1 MCKRFSRAAEKL
13 NAEARLLLRRA
24 NGQEVEFVTIMWFED
39 LDAVRR
45 FVGEDYARSHVP
57 PEARA
62 VLAPSTSA
70 PPTTTCW
77 TAARSACS
85 GGQGAGISGCVAAA
99 RDEYGGEALE
109 NLRPVALRLLR

>member
-62 VLAPSTSA
+62 VLARFEE
-70 PPTTTCW
+70 C
-77 TAARSACS
+77 AAHYDVLDR
-85 GGQGAGISGCVAAA
+85 
-99 RDEYGGEALE
+99 
-109 NLRPVALRLLR
+109 RPQRV